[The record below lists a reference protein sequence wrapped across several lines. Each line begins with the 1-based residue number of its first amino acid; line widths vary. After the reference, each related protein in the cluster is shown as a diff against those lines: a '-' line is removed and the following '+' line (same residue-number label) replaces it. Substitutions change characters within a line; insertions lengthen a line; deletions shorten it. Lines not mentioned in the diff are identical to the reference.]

1 MDNDARCRHKTSRL
15 ISGFFIAKKRKHT
28 MKLVLGKQDFYEYPL
43 MLKNEGGTVIG
54 VSIKNKELF
63 SPRSQELKI
72 LKDGLKDIAAK
83 LDALA
88 KDKYAEHQ

>member
-1 MDNDARCRHKTSRL
+1 
-15 ISGFFIAKKRKHT
+15 

-54 VSIKNKELF
+54 VSIRNKALF
-63 SPRSQELKI
+63 SPRSQAMKI
-72 LKDGLKDIAAK
+72 LKEGLKDIAVK

-88 KDKYAEHQ
+88 KEKYAGHQ